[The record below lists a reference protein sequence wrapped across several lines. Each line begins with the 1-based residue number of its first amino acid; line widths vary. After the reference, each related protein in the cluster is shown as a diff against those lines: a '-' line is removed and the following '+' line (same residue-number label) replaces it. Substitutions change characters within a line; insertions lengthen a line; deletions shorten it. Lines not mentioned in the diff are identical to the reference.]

1 MVFHVRATFM
11 IELKGGR
18 VVFYKQRGAG
28 VFLVPKIS
36 RGAKDEQGRV
46 NAPPPLNAALHVNVC
61 VSVYVC
67 VYLCV

>member
-28 VFLVPKIS
+28 VLVSQDLK
-36 RGAKDEQGRV
+36 GGQG
-46 NAPPPLNAALHVNVC
+46 
-61 VSVYVC
+61 
-67 VYLCV
+67 